1 VNFNWVCKAIGGPV
15 EVIITDMLGHKV
27 LQKDYAEVQGNNA
40 LSISV
45 SPFAPACT
53 IIRSMPLAACNGEHL
68 SKIKLIKKEQLSL
81 YKDSRSFFIL

>member
-45 SPFAPACT
+45 SPFAPGVYNYTVNAAG
-53 IIRSMPLAACNGEHL
+53 SMQRGTFVKN
-68 SKIKLIKKEQLSL
+68 
-81 YKDSRSFFIL
+81 